1 MQKTLRQVNNRI
13 TVLFLAQTV
22 LLIALLLPTP
32 SMASAPDDP
41 FLYLKRRL
49 SNDGFTTAQINR
61 LLDPAPPLQYRLI
74 SKTLA
79 IKESRL
85 DYNQFL
91 TASSLSMA
99 RRNLNRYAPI
109 FTLAEQRYGV
119 DRSVIAAILLVET
132 RFGGYTG
139 QTPTLA
145 ILASYAVMNQPQHQ
159 DMIWS
164 LMSAAD
170 RKRWGREA
178 FEKRL
183 QMRSEWAYPEICA
196 LLRLSETQGL
206 QVTSLRGSVMGA
218 FGWPQFLPSSM
229 VRFGVDG
236 NGDNRVDLDLPEDAI
251 HSVAGY
257 LRGHGWKDSASRYEK
272 EDVIHHYNKSQ
283 PYVQTV
289 LAVAERLAMG
299 E

>member
-1 MQKTLRQVNNRI
+1 MQKFLHPTHRRTIPFLWLPTLLL
-13 TVLFLAQTV
+13 TASV
-22 LLIALLLPTP
+22 LLTP
-32 SMASAPDDP
+32 SSASALEDP
-41 FLYLKRRL
+41 FLHLKRRL
-49 SNDGFTTAQINR
+49 SDDGFTTAQINR
-61 LLDPAPPLQYRLI
+61 LLDPPPPLQYKLI

-91 TASSLSMA
+91 SSSALSTA
-99 RRNLNRYAPI
+99 RRNLNRYATT
-109 FTLAEQRYGV
+109 FSQAEQRYGV
-119 DRSVIAAILLVET
+119 DRSVMAAILLIET

-145 ILASYAVMNQPQHQ
+145 VLASYAVMNQAHHQ
-159 DMIWS
+159 NMIWS
-164 LMSAAD
+164 LMSPAD
-170 RKRWGREA
+170 RKRWGRDA

-183 QMRSEWAYPEICA
+183 QMRSEWAYPEVCA

-206 QVTSLRGSVMGA
+206 QVADLRGSVMGA

-229 VRFGVDG
+229 VRYGVDG

-251 HSVAGY
+251 HSIANY
-257 LRGHGWKDSASRYEK
+257 LRGHGWKNSASRYEK
-272 EDVIHHYNKSQ
+272 EDVIHHYNKST
-283 PYVQTV
+283 PYVQAV